1 MRAVACIAS
10 SEVRSKRVEEE
21 EESSCNLIECGQVF
35 AVAKALI
42 DGIKTSLVVDVSS
55 QLIRLMNNIEARHE
69 DYDCRK
75 TDLNRSSV
83 SLKYKRVS
91 IKKRESSVLL
101 VNKPQGSLASHLD
114 WMPTICI
121 DENVYTV
128 DEKIMACGQECS
140 AKTYTM
146 MGDDTVEGH
155 GMVSYLEIYQE
166 RIRDLLVPFKV
177 DPQAVRAEWQS
188 CLDSGASRC
197 GSVKSDRNW
206 LESSDDTAS
215 YLSFGAG
222 TLKSWKD
229 KRAPS
234 VCFDNPS
241 TKEYLKLR
249 EHPVSGPYVKGL
261 SWKDGYTWEDM
272 EQIRL
277 EGAARRTLGATPT
290 NKCSDR
296 GHTLFTMRIVKAWFM
311 TPVSQRNCTNEY
323 RESLISNFNVT
334 VDYTHLK
341 ICQFRF
347 SDRNSEFLTKLVE
360 ISNKFVV
367 VQVSRY
373 KEQRGRSPHVSFA
386 NLVDLAATIVIQ

>member
-1 MRAVACIAS
+1 
-10 SEVRSKRVEEE
+10 
-21 EESSCNLIECGQVF
+21 
-35 AVAKALI
+35 
-42 DGIKTSLVVDVSS
+42 
-55 QLIRLMNNIEARHE
+55 
-69 DYDCRK
+69 
-75 TDLNRSSV
+75 
-83 SLKYKRVS
+83 
-91 IKKRESSVLL
+91 
-101 VNKPQGSLASHLD
+101 
-114 WMPTICI
+114 MPTICI

-272 EQIRL
+272 EQISSALTYLLRDSL
-277 EGAARRTLGATPT
+277 GGTDKTFLIAYLSPAEQDFQESVNTLRYAAKANHIQSSIISHPE
-290 NKCSDR
+290 KKKQ
-296 GHTLFTMRIVKAWFM
+296 LFVNMKKEAKIYRI
-311 TPVSQRNCTNEY
+311 
-323 RESLISNFNVT
+323 
-334 VDYTHLK
+334 
-341 ICQFRF
+341 
-347 SDRNSEFLTKLVE
+347 
-360 ISNKFVV
+360 
-367 VQVSRY
+367 
-373 KEQRGRSPHVSFA
+373 
-386 NLVDLAATIVIQ
+386 